1 MRAKEAA
8 SEVFMA
14 KVIKPESLPPRPG
27 PKIAA
32 VIVAHGHLAAELLAA
47 AEMIVGPMPNVT
59 HASISWHD
67 DVDAA
72 REEIERAMA
81 RVNQQRGVLL
91 MTDMFGGA
99 PMDIASMFLDEG
111 GVEIVSGVNL
121 PMVIKLADQ
130 GPEESAA
137 SLAHR
142 VRDGGREAIHQASE
156 ILSKAAKSVAQ
167 DS

>member
-1 MRAKEAA
+1 
-8 SEVFMA
+8 MA
-14 KVIKPESLPPRPG
+14 KVVKPELISPDPG

-32 VIVAHGHLAAELLAA
+32 VIVAHGHLGAELLAS
-47 AEMIVGPMPNVT
+47 AEMIVGHLPHVT

-81 RVNQQRGVLL
+81 RVSEQRGVLL

-99 PMDIASMFLDEG
+99 PMDIASMFLDES

-121 PMVIKLADQ
+121 PMVIKLAEQQAD
-130 GPEESAA
+130 ESA
-137 SLAHR
+137 SDLAHR
-142 VRDGGREAIHQASE
+142 VREAGREAIHQASE
-156 ILSKAAKSVAQ
+156 ILSKAAKSVVQ
-167 DS
+167 DI